1 MASMA
6 KDTCKLA
13 VLPGDGIGPEVVREA
28 LKVLTAVEKTY
39 SLKFDLRE
47 FPCGGKYYLETG
59 REWPDDAFAYCRDGA
74 DAILLGAVGWPGAV
88 LPNRDIAGAGVIFGL
103 RFGLDLFANVRPCKL
118 YPGVPHKVHASYR
131 QVWDPAQVDLV
142 ILRENTEGC
151 YTPVHGML
159 NRAEQTELA
168 VDSRVITRKG
178 SERVI
183 RRAFDIA
190 RTRQGAP
197 GDRKRRVTCID
208 KSNVMAGCQL
218 FRQVYDEVARDYPEI
233 EKSYMYIDA
242 FTLSLMREPE
252 TYDVCVSTNML
263 GDIATDLS
271 AVLQGGMGL
280 APSGNIGHERAMFEG
295 VHGSAPPLT
304 GTQKANPVAEIL
316 AAQMMLSWLAD
327 RRKSAALADAAAG
340 VERAVAK
347 LLTNPDLRTPDLGGS
362 AKTPD
367 VGTAVARLVEARA

>member
-1 MASMA
+1 MTAPS
-6 KDTCKLA
+6 DTFQIA

-28 LKVLTAVEKTY
+28 LKVLAAVESTY
-39 SLKFDLRE
+39 GLAFSLRE
-47 FPCGGKYYLETG
+47 YPCGGQYYLATG
-59 REWPDDAFAYCRDGA
+59 KEWPDDAFAFCRDTA

-88 LPNRDIAGAGVIFGL
+88 LPSSDIAGAGVIFGL
-103 RFGLDLFANVRPCKL
+103 RFGLDLFANVRPCKM
-118 YPGVPHKVHASYR
+118 YPGVPHKVHADYR

-151 YTPVHGML
+151 YTPIHGML
-159 NRAEQTELA
+159 RRAGETELA

-183 RRAFDIA
+183 RRAFELA
-190 RTRQGAP
+190 RARNGAP
-197 GDRKRRVTCID
+197 GDRKRRVSCID

-218 FRQVYDEVARDYPEI
+218 FRAVFDEVAREFPEV
-233 EKSYMYIDA
+233 ERHYMYIDA

-252 TYDVCVSTNML
+252 IYDVAVSTNML

-280 APSGNIGHERAMFEG
+280 APSGNIGHDRGMFEG

-304 GTQKANPVAEIL
+304 GTGKANPLAAIL
-316 AAQMMLSWLAD
+316 ATQMMLAWLSG
-327 RRKSAALADAAAG
+327 RRSSAKLACAAAA
-340 VERAVAK
+340 VERAVAS
-347 LLTNPDLRTPDLGGS
+347 LLTRPGFRTPDLGGS
-362 AKTPD
+362 AQTGA
-367 VGTAVARLVEARA
+367 VGTEVARLVRERA

>member
-1 MASMA
+1 MTSPS
-6 KDTCKLA
+6 DTVQLA

-28 LKVLTAVEKTY
+28 LKVLAAAEQAY
-39 SLKFDLRE
+39 GLKFHLRE
-47 FPCGGKYYLETG
+47 LPCGGKHWLETG
-59 REWPDDAFAYCRDGA
+59 KEWPDDAFAFCRDSA
-74 DAILLGAVGWPGAV
+74 DAVLLGAVGWPGAV
-88 LPNRDIAGAGVIFGL
+88 LPSGDIAGAGVIFGL

-118 YPGVPHKVHASYR
+118 YPGVPHKVHEGFR
-131 QVWDPAQVDLV
+131 QVWDPAKVDLV

-151 YTPVHGML
+151 YTPVHGFL
-159 NRAEQTELA
+159 RRAEATELA

-178 SERVI
+178 CERVI
-183 RRAFDIA
+183 RRAFELS
-190 RTRQGAP
+190 RERGGAP

-218 FRQVYDEVARDYPEI
+218 FRTVYDEVARDFPDI
-233 EKSYMYIDA
+233 ERHYMYIDA

-252 TYDVCVSTNML
+252 MYDVAVSTNML

-304 GTQKANPVAEIL
+304 GQEKANPVAEIL
-316 AAQMMLSWLAD
+316 ATQMMLAWLAK
-327 RRKSAALADAAAG
+327 RRESAKLADAAAG
-340 VERAVAK
+340 VERAVAR
-347 LLTNPDLRTPDLGGS
+347 LLANPDLRTFDLGGS
-362 AKTPD
+362 TKTSA
-367 VGTAVARLVEARA
+367 VGTEIARLVRDRA

>member
-1 MASMA
+1 MPETA
-6 KDTCKLA
+6 KIA

-28 LKVLTAVEKTY
+28 LKVLKAVESTY
-39 SLKFDLRE
+39 GLSFHLRE
-47 FPCGGKYYLETG
+47 FACGGKYYLETG
-59 REWPDDAFAYCRDGA
+59 KEWPDDAFAYCRDTA
-74 DAILLGAVGWPGAV
+74 DAVLLGAVGWPGAV

-103 RFGLDLFANVRPCKL
+103 RFGLDLFANVRPCKM
-118 YPGVPHKVHASYR
+118 YPGVPHKVHAGYR

-183 RRAFDIA
+183 RRAFELA
-190 RTRQGAP
+190 KSRNGAP
-197 GDRKRRVTCID
+197 GDKKKRVTCID

-218 FRQVYDEVARDYPEI
+218 FRQVFDEVAKDYPGI
-233 EKSYMYIDA
+233 EKHYMYIDA

-252 TYDVCVSTNML
+252 MYDVCVSTNML

-280 APSGNIGHERAMFEG
+280 APSANLGHERGMFEG

-304 GTQKANPVAEIL
+304 GTDKANPLAEIL
-316 AAQMMLSWLAD
+316 AMQMMLAWLAG
-327 RRKSAALADAAAG
+327 RKQSEKLADAAAG
-340 VERAVAK
+340 VERAVAR
-347 LLTNPDLRTPDLGGS
+347 LLTNPDFRTPDLGGN
-362 AKTPD
+362 AKTPA
-367 VGTAVARLVEARA
+367 VGSEVARLVSARE

>member
-1 MASMA
+1 MTAAS
-6 KDTCKLA
+6 DTVKLA

-28 LKVLTAVEKTY
+28 LKVLSAVEAVY
-39 SLKFDLRE
+39 GLKFDLRE
-47 FPCGGKYYLETG
+47 FPCGGKYWLESG
-59 REWPDDAFAYCRDGA
+59 KEWPDDAFAYCRDTA
-74 DAILLGAVGWPGAV
+74 DAVLLGAVGWPGAV
-88 LPNRDIAGAGVIFGL
+88 LANGDIAGAGVIFGL
-103 RFGLDLFANVRPCKL
+103 RFGLDLFANVRPCKM
-118 YPGVPHKVHASYR
+118 YPGVPHKVHDR
-131 QVWDPAQVDLV
+131 FLQVWDPARVNLV

-151 YTPVHGML
+151 YTPVHGFL
-159 NRAEQTELA
+159 KRAEATELA

-183 RRAFDIA
+183 RRAFEIA
-190 RTRQGAP
+190 RERGGAP
-197 GDRKRRVTCID
+197 GDGKRRVTCID

-218 FRQVYDEVARDYPEI
+218 FRAVYDEVAKEFPDVERH
-233 EKSYMYIDA
+233 YMYIDA

-252 TYDVCVSTNML
+252 MYDVAVSTNML

-304 GTQKANPVAEIL
+304 GQEKANPVAEIL
-316 AAQMMLSWLAD
+316 AAQMMLTWLAK
-327 RRKSAALADAAAG
+327 RRGSSKLADAAAG

-347 LLTNPDLRTPDLGGS
+347 LLSQPDLRTFDLGGTTKTS
-362 AKTPD
+362 A
-367 VGTAVARLVEARA
+367 VGTEIARLVRDRA